1 MDCVL
6 RALTT
11 KQTSKRFSIS
21 CREREREKKIEMIIV
36 VLSALINRDMVYIS
50 MGIC

>member
-21 CREREREKKIEMIIV
+21 CREREKKIEMIIV

>member
-21 CREREREKKIEMIIV
+21 RRERERKKIEMIIV